1 MSDKAFKSVRDAIE
15 DDPAQA
21 ANMKHRSTLM
31 MAISEHVKTKGLNQ
45 TEAAK
50 LFAVSQP
57 RISDLMRGKIGMF
70 SIDTLV
76 AMLAAAGI
84 GIDIRVRTTRA
95 RTLNVPAH
103 QSAPKAQ
110 HEAVHVGAKA
120 ARRRAAA

>member
-1 MSDKAFKSVRDAIE
+1 MSDKAFKSVWDAIE

-21 ANMKHRSTLM
+21 ANMKHRSALM
-31 MAISEHVKTKGLNQ
+31 MAISEHIRAKGLNQ

-50 LFAVSQP
+50 IFAVSQP
-57 RISDLMRGKIGMF
+57 RISDLMRGKIGMV
-70 SIDTLV
+70 SIDTLI

-95 RTLNVPAH
+95 RTLNVPARRA
-103 QSAPKAQ
+103 APKAQ
-110 HEAVHVGAKA
+110 SEVVRVGAKA

>member
-1 MSDKAFKSVRDAIE
+1 MSDKPFKSVWDAIE

-21 ANMKHRSTLM
+21 ANMKHRSALM
-31 MAISEHVKTKGLNQ
+31 MAISEYAKARGLNQ

-70 SIDTLV
+70 SIDTLI

-95 RTLNVPAH
+95 RTLNAPAR
-103 QSAPKAQ
+103 QAAPKAQ
-110 HEAVHVGAKA
+110 YEAVRAGAKA

>member
-1 MSDKAFKSVRDAIE
+1 
-15 DDPAQA
+15 
-21 ANMKHRSTLM
+21 MKHRSALM
-31 MAISEHVKTKGLNQ
+31 MAISEHVKAKGLNQ

-84 GIDIRVRTTRA
+84 GIDMRVRTTRA
-95 RTLNVPAH
+95 RTVR
-103 QSAPKAQ
+103 QTAPKAQ
-110 HEAVHVGAKA
+110 SEVVRVGAKA

>member
-1 MSDKAFKSVRDAIE
+1 MSDKAFKSVWDAIE

-21 ANMKHRSTLM
+21 ANMKHRSALM
-31 MAISEHVKTKGLNQ
+31 MAISEYVKAKGLNQ

-84 GIDIRVRTTRA
+84 GIDIRVNTTRVRTQTFHA
-95 RTLNVPAH
+95 RET
-103 QSAPKAQ
+103 APKAGRRQ
-110 HEAVHVGAKA
+110 VA
-120 ARRRAAA
+120 A

>member
-1 MSDKAFKSVRDAIE
+1 MNNKAFKSVWDAIE

-21 ANMKHRSTLM
+21 GNMKHRSALM
-31 MAISEHVKTKGLNQ
+31 MAISEHVKAKGLNQ

-50 LFAVSQP
+50 LFAVSQS

-84 GIDIRVRTTRA
+84 GIDIRLRPTRV
-95 RTLNVPAH
+95 RTLNIPAR
-103 QSAPKAQ
+103 QATPKT
-110 HEAVHVGAKA
+110 
-120 ARRRAAA
+120 ARRRVAA

>member
-1 MSDKAFKSVRDAIE
+1 MSDKAFKSVWDAIE

-21 ANMKHRSTLM
+21 ANMKHRSALM
-31 MAISEHVKTKGLNQ
+31 MAISEYVKAKGLNQ

-84 GIDIRVRTTRA
+84 GIDIRVNTTRVRTQTFHA
-95 RTLNVPAH
+95 REA
-103 QSAPKAQ
+103 APKAGHRQ
-110 HEAVHVGAKA
+110 VA
-120 ARRRAAA
+120 A

>member
-1 MSDKAFKSVRDAIE
+1 MSDKAFKSVWDAIE

-21 ANMKHRSTLM
+21 ANMKHRSALM
-31 MAISEHVKTKGLNQ
+31 MAISEHVKAKGLNQ

-57 RISDLMRGKIGMF
+57 RMSDLMRGKIGMF

-84 GIDIRVRTTRA
+84 GIDIRVRPARV
-95 RTLNVPAH
+95 RTLKLPAR
-103 QSAPKAQ
+103 QAAP
-110 HEAVHVGAKA
+110 KA
-120 ARRRAAA
+120 ARRRVAA

>member
-1 MSDKAFKSVRDAIE
+1 MSDKAFKSVWDAIE

-21 ANMKHRSTLM
+21 ANMKHRSALM
-31 MAISEHVKTKGLNQ
+31 MAISEHIKAKGLNQ

-84 GIDIRVRTTRA
+84 GVDIRVRPTRV
-95 RTLNVPAH
+95 RTLNLPAR
-103 QSAPKAQ
+103 QAAPK
-110 HEAVHVGAKA
+110 GP
-120 ARRRAAA
+120 RRRVAA